1 MIIVVEGISAAGKTT
16 WCQQHASEFLVQESY
31 PELRPD
37 RNADARGAAL
47 LWTDWNVR
55 RWSEAV
61 EIEREQER
69 AVCDTDPLKL
79 HYIWGLWQIGEA
91 PENHWRYQMNAT
103 RDALR
108 NRQLGFADLYLVK
121 RIDPLVARQQR
132 EQDTVKTRSNF
143 DRHARLQA
151 SLHAWYKILA
161 SMLPGRVE
169 WTLPDNHPFDG
180 DCRSVSKDRYNVEIF
195 DRLVAGLPGASHGSK
210 AIEIE
215 GEYQQRR

>member
-16 WCQQHASEFLVQESY
+16 WCRQHASEFLVQESY

-61 EIEREQER
+61 EIECEQER

-91 PENHWRYQMNAT
+91 PESHWRYQMKAT
-103 RDALR
+103 RNAL
-108 NRQLGFADLYLVK
+108 QKCELGFADLYLVK
-121 RIDPLVARQQR
+121 RIDPRVARQQR
-132 EQDTVKTRSNF
+132 EQDTIKMRSNF
-143 DRHARLQA
+143 DLHARLQA
-151 SLHAWYKILA
+151 SLHVWYETLA
-161 SMLPGRVE
+161 IMLPRRVE
-169 WTLPDNHPFDG
+169 WALPDNLPATATID
-180 DCRSVSKDRYNVEIF
+180 SPSEYRYDVEVF
-195 DRLVAGLPGASHGSK
+195 DRLIAGLPRASYGSK
-210 AIEIE
+210 AGRIHA
-215 GEYQQRR
+215 GCS